1 MAAIAQQARPS
12 RTTCLLVARKGKVVG
27 EWNWRDTDPET
38 PREVFSVTKSI
49 TSTLVGMAQADGDLD
64 IDQPAKR
71 YIEEWR
77 GTKSRD
83 GDDPRHPQQRQR
95 PLLGR
100 RQRLRQPAP
109 GRGPHRSTPIDLKQQ
124 YPPGRVWAYNNAAI
138 QTLDRVISTATG
150 EPTREYAAERLFGP
164 IGMTHT
170 QMTPDPA
177 GNTNAFFG
185 TQTTCEDLARFGYL
199 FLRQGRWGDEQV
211 VPRSWVKA
219 AVGQPSQPHSAAYGL
234 LWWLNRRGPIIGPL
248 ATDAPGQPEPP
259 VGQTMPGMPANAY
272 TAQGLGGQMVLVDPR
287 SETVV
292 VRIGEFQ
299 ASPRD
304 TYTGQDAAR
313 FVTEALVGPSD
324 RQQLEVPEAEDAPVA
339 GEVRRP
345 LALGQ
350 LADLVGLGVV
360 GVVLGQPAGVRPRR
374 TRTRRR
380 PTRPATPRAR
390 RAARSPRRPPAG
402 PLRRACGTRRR
413 VPPAERPRRVS
424 QAVTRCRRRRRRD
437 HREGPVNG
445 ARPAPRR
452 TATAAA
458 PRPAGPTP
466 ARRRCRRP
474 GPIRPAGPGR
484 R

>member
-1 MAAIAQQARPS
+1 MTSRRLTAATALLGTLVLASCSDDGGSATTATPASGITSAASSAATESAAPSDAFPTTPTDLPTRAKDGTVYPGDSWERARPRALGFDPRRLASIAQQAKPS

-49 TSTLVGMAQADGDLD
+49 TSTLVGMTQADGDLD

-77 GTKSRD
+77 GTKSRTVTIRD
-83 GDDPRHPQQRQR
+83 ILSNVSGRYWDVGSDYGNLPQAEDRTQY
-95 PLLGR
+95 
-100 RQRLRQPAP
+100 A
-109 GRGPHRSTPIDLKQQ
+109 IDLKQQ

-299 ASPRD
+299 ANPRD

-313 FVTEALVGPSD
+313 FVTEALVDPS
-324 RQQLEVPEAEDAPVA
+324 A
-339 GEVRRP
+339 G
-345 LALGQ
+345 
-350 LADLVGLGVV
+350 
-360 GVVLGQPAGVRPRR
+360 
-374 TRTRRR
+374 
-380 PTRPATPRAR
+380 
-390 RAARSPRRPPAG
+390 
-402 PLRRACGTRRR
+402 
-413 VPPAERPRRVS
+413 
-424 QAVTRCRRRRRRD
+424 
-437 HREGPVNG
+437 
-445 ARPAPRR
+445 
-452 TATAAA
+452 
-458 PRPAGPTP
+458 
-466 ARRRCRRP
+466 
-474 GPIRPAGPGR
+474 
-484 R
+484 